1 MHLLSFQQ
9 RYICHKMAFLVMVN
23 IMLEC
28 FKFKNPWHLLV
39 RPSIS
44 PLSMGTFRCQ
54 QLSILLGTR
63 LSPVENF
70 SLSFRLALEN
80 FLLVAGLLPAPAPCL
95 QAGTRTQET
104 ECICI
109 PSASP
114 VGTGSSSQSSAPS
127 YSLRTVP
134 LTFPISSSHLVN
146 RENFRDTISQGTDRQ
161 QMAHSTGNGRR
172 WFYL

>member
-1 MHLLSFQQ
+1 MFQIQ
-9 RYICHKMAFLVMVN
+9 ESLAFVSSPFNLTIKYEDPQVPA
-23 IMLEC
+23 IA
-28 FKFKNPWHLLV
+28 NPPGYQTLP
-39 RPSIS
+39 R
-44 PLSMGTFRCQ
+44 GKEDA
-54 QLSILLGTR
+54 QL
-63 LSPVENF
+63 F

-80 FLLVAGLLPAPAPCL
+80 FVLVAGLLPAPAPCL
-95 QAGTRTQET
+95 LPGTQTQET

-134 LTFPISSSHLVN
+134 LTFPTPSSHLVN
-146 RENFRDTISQGTDRQ
+146 RENFRDTISQGTNRQ
-161 QMAHSTGNGRR
+161 QMAHSTENGRR

>member
-1 MHLLSFQQ
+1 
-9 RYICHKMAFLVMVN
+9 MAFLVMVK

-44 PLSMGTFRCQ
+44 PLSTGTFRCQ

-63 LSPVENF
+63 LFPHGKEDAQLF

-80 FLLVAGLLPAPAPCL
+80 FLLVVGLLSSPAPCL
-95 QAGTRTQET
+95 LPGTQTQET

-134 LTFPISSSHLVN
+134 LTFPTSSS
-146 RENFRDTISQGTDRQ
+146 T
-161 QMAHSTGNGRR
+161 
-172 WFYL
+172 